1 MNDEHMKEKLS
12 ALVDNEL
19 DELEERRVFTAL
31 QGDTSLRNTWE
42 RYHLVR
48 AALRQDLEVIMP
60 HETAQRLTRRLDAEP
75 SRIASFKRQTIARYI
90 GTLAIA
96 ASVAA
101 IAIVGV
107 QWIHQPSPS
116 LQQRVASN
124 KLATKVAT
132 NVPAPENIIRS
143 GTTRW
148 DMKEPET
155 ESALNAY
162 LVEHDEFASTSG
174 IGGMMPYVRVV
185 SYDNDK

>member
-1 MNDEHMKEKLS
+1 MNHEHMKEKIS

-19 DELEERRVFTAL
+19 DELEERRVIAAL
-31 QGDTSLRNTWE
+31 EGDVELRRAWE

-48 AALRQDLEVIMP
+48 AALHRDLDVVAPDTAERV
-60 HETAQRLTRRLDAEP
+60 AQRVAAEP
-75 SRIASFKRQTIARYI
+75 SSAGSFHRHRAARLL

-107 QWIHQPSPS
+107 QLTHQPAP
-116 LQQRVASN
+116 VPMTA
-124 KLATKVAT
+124 LATGK
-132 NVPAPENIIRS
+132 PASQNIIRS

-148 DMKEPET
+148 DMKEPEA

-162 LVEHDEFASTSG
+162 LVEHDEFASTSSL
-174 IGGMMPYVRVV
+174 GGMMPYVRVV
-185 SYDNDK
+185 GYDNDK

>member
-1 MNDEHMKEKLS
+1 MNIQDSLKEKLS

-31 QGDTSLRNTWE
+31 ENDAELRGTWE

-48 AALRQDLEVIMP
+48 AALRQDLEVVVA
-60 HETAQRLTRRLDAEP
+60 HGVVERVAA
-75 SRIASFKRQTIARYI
+75 RIATEHSSAAAFLRRRATRWV

-101 IAIVGV
+101 MAITGV
-107 QWIHQPSPS
+107 QW
-116 LQQRVASN
+116 LQQPTPMP
-124 KLATKVAT
+124 LATLAVNT
-132 NVPAPENIIRS
+132 PAPASVIRS

-148 DMKEPET
+148 DTKEPG
-155 ESALNAY
+155 AANRLNAY
-162 LVEHDEFASTSG
+162 LVEHDEYASSAG

-185 SYDNDK
+185 GYDNDK